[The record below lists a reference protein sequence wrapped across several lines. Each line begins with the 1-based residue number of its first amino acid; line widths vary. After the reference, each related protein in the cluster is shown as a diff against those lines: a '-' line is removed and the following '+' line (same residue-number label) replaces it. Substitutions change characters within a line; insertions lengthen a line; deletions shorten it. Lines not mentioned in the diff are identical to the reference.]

1 MKRYILPV
9 SAVLLILL
17 YLLMILPVPEPDQC
31 ALCDSAPCHA
41 PCLVNL
47 STGEVGELTVYE
59 PHPFKAGELWEYQQG
74 GTFRFLTVAGVTG
87 YRDTARWE
95 SHISIPIEQNEY
107 EEKYFCKSCR
117 DKLQPF
123 SQTGFVFADLRL
135 PSEPE
140 IYFIQNNCEIKMEN
154 YLIHMER
161 NESNQ
166 YEVTVIGNID
176 PSVFSDQPID
186 YE

>member
-1 MKRYILPV
+1 MKKYILPV
-9 SAVLLILL
+9 CAVLLVLIC
-17 YLLMILPVPEPDQC
+17 IIATLPAPEPEHC
-31 ALCDSAPCHA
+31 AICDSIPYHA
-41 PCLVNL
+41 PALVNL
-47 STGEVGELTVYE
+47 ATGEVGELTVYE

-74 GTFRFLTVAGVTG
+74 GTFSFLTVAGVTG

-95 SHISIPIEQNEY
+95 FHISIPIEQNEY

-117 DKLQPF
+117 EKLQPF
-123 SQTGFVFADLRL
+123 SQTGFVLADLRL

-140 IYFIQNNCEIKMEN
+140 IYFIQNNCEIKLEN
-154 YLIHMER
+154 YLIHMEW

-166 YEVTVIGNID
+166 YEVTVIGTID
-176 PSVFSDQPID
+176 SSVFSDHPID

>member
-1 MKRYILPV
+1 MKKYIL
-9 SAVLLILL
+9 SAFAVILILIF
-17 YLLMILPVPEPDQC
+17 LMIILPAPEPEKC
-31 ALCDSAPCHA
+31 ALCESVPYHA

-74 GTFRFLTVAGVTG
+74 GTFSFLSVAGLTG

-95 SHISIPIEQNEY
+95 SHVSVPRDENEY

-117 DKLQPF
+117 DLFQPF
-123 SQTGFVFADLRL
+123 SQTGFILADLHL

-140 IYFIQNNCEIKMEN
+140 IFFIQGNTEISLDN
-154 YLIHMER
+154 YRIQIEV
-161 NESNQ
+161 SNSNKCDI
-166 YEVTVIGNID
+166 TVIGTVD
-176 PSVFSDQPID
+176 LSDFSDKPVF
-186 YE
+186 

>member
-1 MKRYILPV
+1 MKKYVIPIIAVILILILARAILP
-9 SAVLLILL
+9 A
-17 YLLMILPVPEPDQC
+17 PEPDPC
-31 ALCDSAPCHA
+31 AICDAIPYHA

-47 STGEVGELTVYE
+47 ATGEVGELTVYE

-74 GTFRFLTVAGVTG
+74 GTFSFLTVAGITG

-95 SHISIPIEQNEY
+95 AHISIPMKQNEY

-123 SQTGFVFADLRL
+123 SQTGFVLVDLRL

-140 IYFIQNNCEIKMEN
+140 IYYIQNNSKIELEN

-166 YEVTVIGNID
+166 YEVTVIGTID